1 MTKQI
6 SAIAVVACIALSSFG
21 MPAALAKQ
29 CSAAMP
35 SNPHGRWWSYR
46 LIDGRKCWYEGK
58 PGFSKS
64 LLEWPAQAK
73 APAQSGSNGELASA
87 LTKKP
92 SNPLDSQAGAT
103 DSQAGATTD
112 SDTFE
117 AHWRARVEQH

>member
-64 LLEWPAQAK
+64 LLEWPKETSEQ
-73 APAQSGSNGELASA
+73 PGSSREVTGDVTVTPL
-87 LTKKP
+87 
-92 SNPLDSQAGAT
+92 LDSQAWAPEG
-103 DSQAGATTD
+103 S
-112 SDTFE
+112 
-117 AHWRARVEQH
+117 

>member
-1 MTKQI
+1 
-6 SAIAVVACIALSSFG
+6 
-21 MPAALAKQ
+21 MPAALGKKWRG
-29 CSAAMP
+29 AMQ

-73 APAQSGSNGELASA
+73 APAQSGSKGEFASA

-92 SNPLDSQAGAT
+92 TNPLDSQAGAT
-103 DSQAGATTD
+103 TH
-112 SDTFE
+112 SDTLPPHPPPPREHHFTSTSPPPIP
-117 AHWRARVEQH
+117 HP